1 MAGTARTRWPWIS
14 LLLSAAL
21 VCNPVGLD
29 FLRSAF
35 FAGEQLARNIAQ
47 PIVLTALAVMVVVVV
62 LEWLVRSLIARR
74 RARGASR

>member
-21 VCNPVGLD
+21 VLDPVGLD

-35 FAGEQLARNIAQ
+35 FAGEQLPRNIAR
-47 PIVLTALAVMVVVVV
+47 PIVLAALAIMAVVIG
-62 LEWLVRSLIARR
+62 LEWLVRSLIARS
-74 RARGASR
+74 RARGITR

>member
-21 VCNPVGLD
+21 VLNPVGLD
-29 FLRSAF
+29 FLHSAF

-47 PIVLTALAVMVVVVV
+47 PIVLTALAIMAVVTG
-62 LEWLVRSLIARR
+62 LEWLVRTLIARS
-74 RARGASR
+74 RARGATG